1 MSQAGLFAGAGGFN
15 VNVAGNTNLVGA
27 VISSS
32 ADPSK
37 NAFSTGTL
45 TTSDLT
51 NTSSYAGQNA
61 SMGVGYSSA
70 PDTGYHGLT
79 AQPPSAINAN
89 GKASSTTSSGIS
101 AGTFSITNAAGQQAL
116 TGQTVAQTL
125 AGINTVT
132 TTGPNTLA
140 QNNLTAIQ
148 EDMQIAGI
156 LGTEASQFAAY
167 EAAQIDNLRA
177 AAKAE
182 GLTSAQGSA
191 DTQKADALEK
201 QWGFGGTDRNIFN
214 AVVGAIS
221 GNATGSLGQ
230 LAQGTLGNY
239 IGSTLSAQIGKAAVG
254 GIPDG
259 SPLNVILHSTSAC
272 AAAIIGGQNCESS
285 ALGAG
290 VAAAA
295 TNLFPV
301 SNPNDS
307 VTEKQNVANLIA
319 TIAGAAALT
328 TGTSNVANA
337 ISAATASTENN
348 YLGKV
353 QREQEKSDLGAC
365 QAKRDLACIVGVLT
379 KYHQISTSQDKALV
393 TGLFEGAGDN
403 LWGIGSGLWNL
414 VTHIP
419 ETLGQLKQIFADPK
433 QAVAQ
438 FGQGVVDEYNTT
450 IQDYN
455 NASTNGGD
463 ANSEKFGKDLGN
475 LLVQLATIGT

>member
-1 MSQAGLFAGAGGFN
+1 MS
-15 VNVAGNTNLVGA
+15 
-27 VISSS
+27 
-32 ADPSK
+32 
-37 NAFSTGTL
+37 
-45 TTSDLT
+45 
-51 NTSSYAGQNA
+51 
-61 SMGVGYSSA
+61 
-70 PDTGYHGLT
+70 
-79 AQPPSAINAN
+79 
-89 GKASSTTSSGIS
+89 GK
-101 AGTFSITNAAGQQAL
+101 
-116 TGQTVAQTL
+116 
-125 AGINTVT
+125 
-132 TTGPNTLA
+132 
-140 QNNLTAIQ
+140 
-148 EDMQIAGI
+148 
-156 LGTEASQFAAY
+156 
-167 EAAQIDNLRA
+167 
-177 AAKAE
+177 
-182 GLTSAQGSA
+182 SAQA
-191 DTQKADALEK
+191 
-201 QWGFGGTDRNIFN
+201 
-214 AVVGAIS
+214 
-221 GNATGSLGQ
+221 
-230 LAQGTLGNY
+230 
-239 IGSTLSAQIGKAAVG
+239 
-254 GIPDG
+254 
-259 SPLNVILHSTSAC
+259 H
-272 AAAIIGGQNCESS
+272 
-285 ALGAG
+285 
-290 VAAAA
+290 
-295 TNLFPV
+295 
-301 SNPNDS
+301 
-307 VTEKQNVANLIA
+307 IA